1 MAEAGLDEH
10 SPEAAAT
17 ESTAEA
23 PHSRSPWRW
32 LIEWIAVI
40 AVAALLAVGVRTFV
54 LQTFFIPSG
63 SMEPTLMIGD
73 RILVFKLAYTF
84 SSPQTG
90 DVVVFKAP
98 PDEHC
103 GPPVSDLVKRIV
115 GLPGQW
121 ISSRGNTI
129 FINHRPLHQTWS
141 HWNPLGTQIVP
152 QRIAPDHYFMLGD
165 NHNNSCDSRYWGT
178 LPGSDIIGKVILKIW
193 PLSQFGTI

>member
-1 MAEAGLDEH
+1 M
-10 SPEAAAT
+10 
-17 ESTAEA
+17 
-23 PHSRSPWRW
+23 
-32 LIEWIAVI
+32 
-40 AVAALLAVGVRTFV
+40 
-54 LQTFFIPSG
+54 
-63 SMEPTLMIGD
+63 
-73 RILVFKLAYTF
+73 
-84 SSPQTG
+84 
-90 DVVVFKAP
+90 
-98 PDEHC
+98 
-103 GPPVSDLVKRIV
+103 SDLVKRIV

-193 PLSQFGTI
+193 PLSQFGAI